1 MATSKTKSTEIKES
15 LAKKIWLAG
24 LGAYGHSLDQ
34 VQSQY
39 EKFNEDSHKF
49 FDDLVAKGES
59 VQNDASSK
67 VKGKVKESNQKLEAR
82 IEELRERLSL
92 THNLDKR
99 LADVNAKL
107 DKLSRRL
114 SRKS

>member
-82 IEELRERLSL
+82 IEELRERCL
-92 THNLDKR
+92 
-99 LADVNAKL
+99 
-107 DKLSRRL
+107 
-114 SRKS
+114 

>member
-1 MATSKTKSTEIKES
+1 MASPKTKTADIKES

-49 FDDLVAKGES
+49 FDDLVAKGEA
-59 VQNDASSK
+59 VQNGATSK
-67 VKGKVKESNQKLEAR
+67 VKGKVKDGNQKLEAR
-82 IEELRERLSL
+82 IDELRERLSL